1 MKESVIVT
9 LILGLISTIGLLS
22 IFISFFEKD
31 FEEIEYIEEEQSATF
46 VPIENKLEDATYEY
60 FFSEEK

>member
-31 FEEIEYIEEEQSATF
+31 FEEIEYAEEERSAAF
-46 VPIENKLEDATYEY
+46 IPIENELEDATYEY
-60 FFSEEK
+60 FFSDER